1 MMGQFDKNVLPV
13 AIIGGG
19 PVGLAAAAHLIK
31 KGEKFIVLEAGDSVG
46 SSMLEWGHVR
56 MFSPWKYNI
65 DQTAKELLEKSG
77 WTSPNQEVLP
87 TGRELVEEYLL
98 PLSNLPEMK
107 EQIILQAKVVG
118 VAKKAH
124 DKLKTGKRDTV
135 PFQLYVEV
143 NGDTT
148 VIDAKAVIDSSGT
161 WTNPNPI
168 LSNGIWTNAERKLHN
183 QIHYG
188 IPNVVQ
194 LENRYQN
201 KSIMVIGSG
210 HSAINALL
218 DLATLQ
224 QKFTDTKIYWVL
236 RKKQI
241 NEVYGGQENDG
252 LEARGKL
259 GIRIQQLVES
269 GRINILTPF
278 HINGVYPANDKITV
292 TGEMNGEEFTLGDI
306 EEIVV
311 STGFRP
317 DTSFL
322 NEVRINLDSAVES
335 INALAPLIDPNIHS
349 CGTVRPHGE
358 QELRHPEKNF
368 YIVGMKSYGR
378 APTFLLATGYEQVR
392 SVVAYLTG
400 DVEGAKEVHL
410 ELPETGVCSVNL
422 ASNSCDSDIPATET
436 KDGSCCGNPVLARLE
451 INNNSCCEY
460 KRRPV

>member
-1 MMGQFDKNVLPV
+1 MMVQFDKNALPV

-19 PVGLAAAAHLIK
+19 PVGLAAAAHLLK

-46 SSMLEWGHVR
+46 SNMLEWGHVR
-56 MFSPWKYNI
+56 MFSPWQYNI
-65 DQTAKELLEKSG
+65 DKAAKELLEKTG
-77 WTSPNQEVLP
+77 WTSPDEEALP

-98 PLSNLPEMK
+98 PLSNLPEIK
-107 EQIILQAKVVG
+107 KQIMLQAKVVG

-143 NGDTT
+143 NGDTK
-148 VIDAKAVIDSSGT
+148 VIEAKAVIDSSGT

-168 LSNGIWTNAERKLHN
+168 LSNGIWTNAEKKLHN

-188 IPNVVQ
+188 IPNVEQ

-201 KSIMVIGSG
+201 KSTVVIGSG

-252 LEARGKL
+252 LAARGEL

-278 HINGVYPANDKITV
+278 HINGVYPTNGQITV
-292 TGEMNGEEFTLGDI
+292 VGDLDGEEFTLGDI
-306 EEIVV
+306 DEIVV

-335 INALAPLIDPNIHS
+335 IEELAPLIDPNIHS

-400 DVEGAKEVHL
+400 DVEGAKEVQL

-422 ASNSCDSDIPATET
+422 TSSSLDTDIPAIET
-436 KDGSCCGNPVLARLE
+436 NNSSCCGNPVPVRLE
-451 INNNSCCEY
+451 IKNNSCC
-460 KRRPV
+460 K

>member
-1 MMGQFDKNVLPV
+1 MVQFDKSALPV

-19 PVGLAAAAHLIK
+19 PVGLAAAAHLLK

-46 SSMLEWGHVR
+46 SSILEWGHVR
-56 MFSPWKYNI
+56 MFSPWQYNM
-65 DQTAKELLEKSG
+65 DKEAKELLEKAG
-77 WTSPNQEVLP
+77 WTSPNENSLP

-98 PLSNLPEMK
+98 PLSNLPEIK
-107 EQIILQAKVVG
+107 EQIMLQAKVVG

-143 NGDTT
+143 NGDTK
-148 VIDAKAVIDSSGT
+148 VIEAKAVIDSSGT

-168 LSNGIWTNAERKLHN
+168 LSNGIWTNAEKKLHN

-194 LENRYQN
+194 LESRYQN
-201 KSIMVIGSG
+201 KTTVVIGSG

-241 NEVYGGQENDG
+241 HEVYGGQENDG
-252 LEARGKL
+252 LAARGEL
-259 GIRIQQLVES
+259 GIRIQQLVEF

-278 HINGVYPANDKITV
+278 HINGVYPTNGQVTV
-292 TGEMNGEEFTLGDI
+292 VGELDGEKTTIGEID
-306 EEIVV
+306 EIVV

-335 INALAPLIDPNIHS
+335 IEALAPLIDPNIHS

-422 ASNSCDSDIPATET
+422 TSSSYDSDTPSTET
-436 KDGSCCGNPVLARLE
+436 KDGSCCGSPVLARLE
-451 INNNSCCEY
+451 IKNNSCCE
-460 KRRPV
+460 

>member
-1 MMGQFDKNVLPV
+1 MMAQFDKSTLPV

-19 PVGLAAAAHLIK
+19 PVGLAAAAHLLK

-56 MFSPWKYNI
+56 MFSPWQYNI
-65 DQTAKELLEKSG
+65 DKAAKELLENAG
-77 WTSPNQEVLP
+77 WTSPDEETLP

-98 PLSNLPEMK
+98 PLSNLPEIK

-124 DKLKTGKRDTV
+124 DKLKTGERDTV
-135 PFQLYVEV
+135 PFQLYVEM
-143 NGDTT
+143 NDDTT
-148 VIDAKAVIDSSGT
+148 VIEAKAVIDSSGT
-161 WTNPNPI
+161 CTNPNPI
-168 LSNGIWTNAERKLHN
+168 LSNGIWTNAERQLHN

-201 KSIMVIGSG
+201 KTTVVIGSG

-224 QKFTDTKIYWVL
+224 EKFTDTKIYWVL

-241 NEVYGGQENDG
+241 HEVYGGQENDG
-252 LEARGKL
+252 LAARGEL

-269 GRINILTPF
+269 GRIHILTPF
-278 HINGVYPANDKITV
+278 HINGVYPTNGQITV
-292 TGEMNGEEFTLGDI
+292 VGELNGEEFTLGDI
-306 EEIVV
+306 DEIVV

-317 DTSFL
+317 DISFL
-322 NEVRINLDSAVES
+322 NEIRVNLDSAVES
-335 INALAPLIDPNIHS
+335 IEALAPLIDPNIHS

-422 ASNSCDSDIPATET
+422 ASNSSDSDIPVTET
-436 KDGSCCGNPVLARLE
+436 KDGSCCGSPVLARLD
-451 INNNSCCEY
+451 IKNNYCCE
-460 KRRPV
+460 

>member
-1 MMGQFDKNVLPV
+1 MMGQFDKSALPV

-19 PVGLAAAAHLIK
+19 PVGLAAAAHLLK
-31 KGEKFIVLEAGDSVG
+31 KGEKFIVLEAGDSAG

-56 MFSPWKYNI
+56 MFSPWQYNI
-65 DQTAKELLEKSG
+65 DKAAKELLEKTG
-77 WTSPNQEVLP
+77 WTSPDEEALP
-87 TGRELVEEYLL
+87 TGRELVKEYLL
-98 PLSNLPEMK
+98 PLSNLSEIK
-107 EQIILQAKVVG
+107 EQIILHGKVVG

-143 NGDTT
+143 NGDTK
-148 VIDAKAVIDSSGT
+148 VIEAKAVIDSSGT
-161 WTNPNPI
+161 WSNPNPI

-218 DLATLQ
+218 ELATLQ

-241 NEVYGGQENDG
+241 HEVYGGQENDG
-252 LEARGKL
+252 LVARGEL

-278 HINGVYPANDKITV
+278 HINGVYPTNDKIAV
-292 TGEMNGEEFTLGDI
+292 VGELDGEEFTLGDI

-335 INALAPLIDPNIHS
+335 IEALAPLIDPNIHS

-400 DVEGAKEVHL
+400 DVEGAKEVRL
-410 ELPETGVCSVNL
+410 QLPETGVCSVNL
-422 ASNSCDSDIPATET
+422 ASSSLDTDIPTIET
-436 KDGSCCGNPVLARLE
+436 NNSSCCGNPVPVRLE
-451 INNNSCCEY
+451 IKNNSCC
-460 KRRPV
+460 K

>member
-1 MMGQFDKNVLPV
+1 MGQFDKSALPV

-19 PVGLAAAAHLIK
+19 PVGLAAAAHLLK

-56 MFSPWKYNI
+56 MFSPWQYNI
-65 DQTAKELLEKSG
+65 DKAAKELLEKTG
-77 WTSPNQEVLP
+77 WTSPDEEALP

-107 EQIILQAKVVG
+107 EQIILHAKVVG

-143 NGDTT
+143 NGETK
-148 VIDAKAVIDSSGT
+148 VIEAKAVIDSSGT
-161 WTNPNPI
+161 WSNPNPI

-188 IPNVVQ
+188 IPNVEQ

-218 DLATLQ
+218 ELATLQ

-252 LEARGKL
+252 LAARGKL

-278 HINGVYPANDKITV
+278 HINGVYPTNGQITV
-292 TGEMNGEEFTLGDI
+292 VGDLDGEEFTLGDI
-306 EEIVV
+306 DEIIV

-335 INALAPLIDPNIHS
+335 IEALAPLIDPNIHS

-400 DVEGAKEVHL
+400 DVEGAKEVQL

-422 ASNSCDSDIPATET
+422 ASNSCDSGNPVNER
-436 KDGSCCGNPVLARLE
+436 KDGSCCGSPVLARLE
-451 INNNSCCEY
+451 IKNNSCCE
-460 KRRPV
+460 

>member
-1 MMGQFDKNVLPV
+1 MMVQFDKNALPV

-19 PVGLAAAAHLIK
+19 PVGLAAAAHLLK

-46 SSMLEWGHVR
+46 SNMLEWGHVR
-56 MFSPWKYNI
+56 MFSPWQYNI
-65 DQTAKELLEKSG
+65 DKAAKELLEKTG
-77 WTSPNQEVLP
+77 WTSPDEEALP

-98 PLSNLPEMK
+98 PLSNLPEIK
-107 EQIILQAKVVG
+107 EQIMLQAKVVG

-143 NGDTT
+143 NGDTK
-148 VIDAKAVIDSSGT
+148 VIESKAVIDSSGT

-168 LSNGIWTNAERKLHN
+168 LSNGIWTNAEKKLHN

-188 IPNVVQ
+188 IPNLEQ

-201 KSIMVIGSG
+201 KSTMVIGSG

-252 LEARGKL
+252 LAARGEL

-269 GRINILTPF
+269 GRIHILTPF
-278 HINGVYPANDKITV
+278 HINGVYPTNGRITV
-292 TGEMNGEEFTLGDI
+292 VGELDGKEFALGDI
-306 EEIVV
+306 DEIVV

-335 INALAPLIDPNIHS
+335 IEALAPLIDPNIHS

-368 YIVGMKSYGR
+368 YVVGMKSYGR
-378 APTFLLATGYEQVR
+378 APTFLLATGYEQAR

-400 DVEGAKEVHL
+400 DVEGAKEVQL

-422 ASNSCDSDIPATET
+422 TSSSCDSGIPATET
-436 KDGSCCGNPVLARLE
+436 NDGSCCGSPVPVRLE
-451 INNNSCCEY
+451 IKNNSCC
-460 KRRPV
+460 K

>member
-1 MMGQFDKNVLPV
+1 MMGQFDKSALPV

-19 PVGLAAAAHLIK
+19 PVGLAAAAHLLK
-31 KGEKFIVLEAGDSVG
+31 QGEKFIVLEAGDSVG

-56 MFSPWKYNI
+56 MFSSWQYNI

-77 WTSPNQEVLP
+77 WSSRNKEALP

-98 PLSNLPEMK
+98 PLSNLSEMK
-107 EQIILQAKVVG
+107 EQIMLRAKVVG

-143 NGDTT
+143 NGDAK
-148 VIDAKAVIDSSGT
+148 VIEAKAVIDSSGT

-168 LSNGIWTNAERKLHN
+168 LSNGIWTNAEKKLHN

-188 IPNVVQ
+188 IPNVEQ

-201 KSIMVIGSG
+201 KSTVVIGSG

-252 LEARGKL
+252 LAARGEL

-278 HINGVYPANDKITV
+278 HINGVYPTNGQITV
-292 TGEMNGEEFTLGDI
+292 VGELDGEEFTLGDI
-306 EEIVV
+306 DEIVV

-335 INALAPLIDPNIHS
+335 IEALAPLIDPNIHS

-400 DVEGAKEVHL
+400 DVEGAKEVRL
-410 ELPETGVCSVNL
+410 QLPETGVCSVNL
-422 ASNSCDSDIPATET
+422 TSSSCDSDTPATEM
-436 KDGSCCGNPVLARLE
+436 KDGSCCGSPVLARLE
-451 INNNSCCEY
+451 IINRSCCE
-460 KRRPV
+460 

>member
-1 MMGQFDKNVLPV
+1 MVQYDKSALPV

-19 PVGLAAAAHLIK
+19 PVGLAAAAHLLK

-56 MFSPWKYNI
+56 MFSPWQYNI
-65 DQTAKELLEKSG
+65 DKAAKELLENAG
-77 WTSPNQEVLP
+77 WTSPDEIALP

-107 EQIILQAKVVG
+107 EKIMLQAKVVG

-148 VIDAKAVIDSSGT
+148 VIEAKAVIDSSGT

-168 LSNGIWTNAERKLHN
+168 LSNGIWTNAEKQLHN

-188 IPNVVQ
+188 IPNVEQ

-201 KSIMVIGSG
+201 KTTVVIGSG

-224 QKFTDTKIYWVL
+224 QKFADTKIYWVL

-241 NEVYGGQENDG
+241 HEVYGGQENDG
-252 LEARGKL
+252 LAARGEL
-259 GIRIQQLVES
+259 GTRIQQLVES

-278 HINGVYPANDKITV
+278 HINGVYPTNGKISV
-292 TGEMNGEEFTLGDI
+292 MGELNGEEFTLDDI
-306 EEIVV
+306 DEIVV

-317 DTSFL
+317 DTTFL
-322 NEVRINLDSAVES
+322 NEIRINLDSAVES
-335 INALAPLIDPNIHS
+335 IDTLAPLIDPNIHS

-410 ELPETGVCSVNL
+410 ELPETGVCSTNL
-422 ASNSCDSDIPATET
+422 ASSCCDSDTPATET
-436 KDGSCCGNPVLARLE
+436 KDGSCFGSPVLARLE
-451 INNNSCCEY
+451 IKNNSCCE
-460 KRRPV
+460 

>member
-1 MMGQFDKNVLPV
+1 MMSQFNKSALPV

-19 PVGLAAAAHLIK
+19 PVGLAAAAHLLK

-56 MFSPWKYNI
+56 MFSPWQYNI
-65 DQTAKELLEKSG
+65 DKVAKELLENAG
-77 WTSPNQEVLP
+77 WTSPNEEALP
-87 TGRELVEEYLL
+87 IGSELVEEYLL
-98 PLSNLPEMK
+98 PLSNLPEIK
-107 EQIILQAKVVG
+107 EKIMLQAKVVG

-124 DKLKTGKRDTV
+124 DKLKTGNRDTV

-143 NGDTT
+143 NGDTK
-148 VIDAKAVIDSSGT
+148 VIEAKAVIDSSGT

-188 IPNVVQ
+188 IPNVEQ

-201 KSIMVIGSG
+201 KSTVVIGSG

-241 NEVYGGQENDG
+241 HEVYGGQENDG
-252 LEARGKL
+252 LAARGEL

-278 HINGVYPANDKITV
+278 HINGVYPTKGKITV
-292 TGEMNGEEFTLGDI
+292 VGELDGEEFTLSDI
-306 EEIVV
+306 DEIVV

-317 DTSFL
+317 DISFL
-322 NEVRINLDSAVES
+322 NEIRINLDSAVES
-335 INALAPLIDPNIHS
+335 IDALAPLIDPNIHS

-422 ASNSCDSDIPATET
+422 KSNSCDSDIPATET

-451 INNNSCCEY
+451 IKNNSSCCE
-460 KRRPV
+460 

>member
-1 MMGQFDKNVLPV
+1 MVEFEKSALPV

-19 PVGLAAAAHLIK
+19 PVGLAAAAHLLK

-56 MFSPWKYNI
+56 MFSPWQYNI
-65 DQTAKELLEKSG
+65 DKAAKELLENAG
-77 WTSPNQEVLP
+77 WMSPDENALP

-98 PLSNLPEMK
+98 PLSNLPEIK

-143 NGDTT
+143 NGDTK
-148 VIDAKAVIDSSGT
+148 VIEAKAVIDSSGT

-168 LSNGIWTNAERKLHN
+168 LSNGIWTNAERQLHN

-188 IPNVVQ
+188 IPNVEQ

-201 KSIMVIGSG
+201 KTTVVIGSG

-241 NEVYGGQENDG
+241 NEVYGGQENDS
-252 LEARGKL
+252 LAARGEL
-259 GIRIQQLVES
+259 GIRIQQIVES

-278 HINGVYPANDKITV
+278 HINGVYPTNAKITV
-292 TGEMNGEEFTLGDI
+292 VGELNGEETTIGEID
-306 EEIVV
+306 EIVV

-322 NEVRINLDSAVES
+322 NEIRINLDSAVES
-335 INALAPLIDPNIHS
+335 IDELAPLIDPNIHS

-410 ELPETGVCSVNL
+410 ELPETGVCSVNI
-422 ASNSCDSDIPATET
+422 ASSSCDSDIPETET
-436 KDGSCCGNPVLARLE
+436 KDGSCCGVPVLARLE
-451 INNNSCCEY
+451 IKNNSCY
-460 KRRPV
+460 K

>member
-1 MMGQFDKNVLPV
+1 MVQFDKRGLPV

-46 SSMLEWGHVR
+46 SSVLEWGHVR
-56 MFSPWKYNI
+56 MFSPWQYNI

-77 WTSPNQEVLP
+77 WTSPNKEALP

-98 PLSNLPEMK
+98 PLSNLPEIK
-107 EQIILQAKVVG
+107 EQIMFRAKVVG
-118 VAKKAH
+118 IAKKAY

-143 NGDTT
+143 DGDTK
-148 VIDAKAVIDSSGT
+148 VVEAKAVIDSSGN
-161 WTNPNPI
+161 WSNPNPI

-218 DLATLQ
+218 ELATLQ

-241 NEVYGGQENDG
+241 HEVYGGQESDA
-252 LEARGKL
+252 LAARGEL
-259 GIRIQQLVES
+259 GTRIQQLVES

-292 TGEMNGEEFTLGDI
+292 TGELNGEEFTLGDI

-322 NEVRINLDSAVES
+322 NEIRINLDSAVES

-400 DVEGAKEVHL
+400 DVEGAKEVRL
-410 ELPETGVCSVNL
+410 QLPETGVCSVNL
-422 ASNSCDSDIPATET
+422 TSSSCDSDTTATET
-436 KDGSCCGNPVLARLE
+436 KDGSCCGSPVPVSLE
-451 INNNSCCEY
+451 IKNNSCCE
-460 KRRPV
+460 

>member
-1 MMGQFDKNVLPV
+1 MVQFDKRGLPV

-19 PVGLAAAAHLIK
+19 PVGLAAAAHLLK
-31 KGEKFIVLEAGDSVG
+31 KGEKKFIVLEAGDSVG
-46 SSMLEWGHVR
+46 YSMLEWGHVR

-87 TGRELVEEYLL
+87 TGCELVEEYLF

-107 EQIILQAKVVG
+107 EQIMLRAKVVG

-143 NGDTT
+143 DGDTK
-148 VIDAKAVIDSSGT
+148 VVEAKAVIDSSGT
-161 WTNPNPI
+161 WSNPNPI

-218 DLATLQ
+218 ELATLQ

-259 GIRIQQLVES
+259 GIRIQHS
-269 GRINILTPF
+269 GVRTNQ
-278 HINGVYPANDKITV
+278 YP
-292 TGEMNGEEFTLGDI
+292 
-306 EEIVV
+306 
-311 STGFRP
+311 
-317 DTSFL
+317 
-322 NEVRINLDSAVES
+322 
-335 INALAPLIDPNIHS
+335 HS
-349 CGTVRPHGE
+349 
-358 QELRHPEKNF
+358 L
-368 YIVGMKSYGR
+368 SY
-378 APTFLLATGYEQVR
+378 
-392 SVVAYLTG
+392 
-400 DVEGAKEVHL
+400 
-410 ELPETGVCSVNL
+410 
-422 ASNSCDSDIPATET
+422 
-436 KDGSCCGNPVLARLE
+436 
-451 INNNSCCEY
+451 
-460 KRRPV
+460 

>member
-1 MMGQFDKNVLPV
+1 MMVQFDKNALPV

-19 PVGLAAAAHLIK
+19 PVGLAAAAHLLK

-56 MFSPWKYNI
+56 MFSPWQYNI
-65 DQTAKELLEKSG
+65 DKVAKELLENAG
-77 WTSPNQEVLP
+77 WSSPNEEALP
-87 TGRELVEEYLL
+87 TGRKLVEEYLL
-98 PLSNLPEMK
+98 PLSNLPEIK
-107 EQIILQAKVVG
+107 DQIILQAKVVG

-148 VIDAKAVIDSSGT
+148 VIEAKAVLDSSGT
-161 WTNPNPI
+161 WANPNPI
-168 LSNGIWTNAERKLHN
+168 LSNGIWTNAERQLHN

-188 IPNVVQ
+188 IPNVEK

-201 KSIMVIGSG
+201 KTTVVIGSG

-218 DLATLQ
+218 DLAPLQ

-241 NEVYGGQENDG
+241 HEVYGGQENDG
-252 LEARGKL
+252 LAARGEL
-259 GIRIQQLVES
+259 GIRIQELVES
-269 GRINILTPF
+269 GRIHILTPF
-278 HINGVYPANDKITV
+278 HINGVYPSNGQITV
-292 TGEMNGEEFTLGDI
+292 VGELDGEEFTLGDI
-306 EEIVV
+306 DEIVV

-322 NEVRINLDSAVES
+322 NEVRINLDSSVES
-335 INALAPLIDPNIHS
+335 IEALAPLIDPNIHS

-422 ASNSCDSDIPATET
+422 ASNSCDSDLPANET
-436 KDGSCCGNPVLARLE
+436 QDGSCCGKPFLARLE
-451 INNNSCCEY
+451 IKNNSCCE
-460 KRRPV
+460 

>member
-1 MMGQFDKNVLPV
+1 MGQFDKSALPV

-19 PVGLAAAAHLIK
+19 PVGLAAAAHLLK

-65 DQTAKELLEKSG
+65 DQAAKELLENAG
-77 WTSPNQEVLP
+77 WTAPDENALP

-98 PLSNLPEMK
+98 PLSNLPEIK

-135 PFQLYVEV
+135 PFQLYVEG

-148 VIDAKAVIDSSGT
+148 VIEAKAVIDSSGT

-168 LSNGIWTNAERKLHN
+168 LSNGIWTNAERQLHN

-188 IPNVVQ
+188 IPNVEQ

-201 KSIMVIGSG
+201 KSTVVIGSG

-241 NEVYGGQENDG
+241 HEVYGGQENDG
-252 LEARGKL
+252 LAARGEL
-259 GIRIQQLVES
+259 GTRIQQLVES
-269 GRINILTPF
+269 GRINIFTSF
-278 HINGVYPANDKITV
+278 HINGVYPTNGKITV
-292 TGEMNGEEFTLGDI
+292 VGELNGEEFTLGDI
-306 EEIVV
+306 DEIVV

-317 DTSFL
+317 DTTFL
-322 NEVRINLDSAVES
+322 NEIRINLDSAVES
-335 INALAPLIDPNIHS
+335 IDTLAPLIDPNIHS

-400 DVEGAKEVHL
+400 DEEGAKEVHL

-422 ASNSCDSDIPATET
+422 ASSCCDSDTPATET
-436 KDGSCCGNPVLARLE
+436 KDGSCCNSPVLARWD
-451 INNNSCCEY
+451 IKNNSCCE
-460 KRRPV
+460 

>member
-1 MMGQFDKNVLPV
+1 MMSQFDESALPV

-19 PVGLAAAAHLIK
+19 PVGLAAAAHLLK
-31 KGEKFIVLEAGDSVG
+31 EGEKFIVLEAGESVG
-46 SSMLEWGHVR
+46 SSMLGWGHVR
-56 MFSPWKYNI
+56 MFSPWQYNI
-65 DQTAKELLEKSG
+65 DQAAKDLLENAG
-77 WTSPNQEVLP
+77 WMSPDENALP

-98 PLSNLPEMK
+98 PLSNLPEIK
-107 EQIILQAKVVG
+107 ERIMLQAKVVG
-118 VAKKAH
+118 VAKKTH

-143 NGDTT
+143 NGDTK
-148 VIDAKAVIDSSGT
+148 VIEAKAVIDSSGT

-168 LSNGIWTNAERKLHN
+168 LSNGIWTNAERQLHN

-188 IPNVVQ
+188 IPNVEQ

-201 KSIMVIGSG
+201 KTTMVIGSG

-241 NEVYGGQENDG
+241 HEVYGGQENDG
-252 LEARGKL
+252 LAARGEL
-259 GIRIQQLVES
+259 GQRIQQLVES

-278 HINGVYPANDKITV
+278 HINGVYPTNGKITV
-292 TGEMNGEEFTLGDI
+292 VGELNGEEFTIGDI
-306 EEIVV
+306 DEMVV

-322 NEVRINLDSAVES
+322 NEIRINLDSAVES
-335 INALAPLIDPNIHS
+335 IDTLAPLIDPNIHS

-400 DVEGAKEVHL
+400 DVEGAKEVQL
-410 ELPETGVCSVNL
+410 ELPETGVCSVNH
-422 ASNSCDSDIPATET
+422 ASSCCDSDTPATET
-436 KDGSCCGNPVLARLE
+436 KDNSCCGSPVLARLE
-451 INNNSCCEY
+451 IKKNSCCE
-460 KRRPV
+460 

>member
-1 MMGQFDKNVLPV
+1 MMGQFDKSALPV

-19 PVGLAAAAHLIK
+19 AVGLAAAAHLLK

-56 MFSPWKYNI
+56 MFSPWQYNI
-65 DQTAKELLEKSG
+65 DKAAKELLENAG
-77 WTSPNQEVLP
+77 WASPNKEALP

-98 PLSNLPEMK
+98 PLSNLPEIK
-107 EQIILQAKVVG
+107 ERIMLQAKVVG

-143 NGDTT
+143 NGDTK
-148 VIDAKAVIDSSGT
+148 VIEAKAVIDSSGT

-168 LSNGIWTNAERKLHN
+168 LSNGIWTNAEKKLHN

-188 IPNVVQ
+188 IPNVEQ
-194 LENRYQN
+194 LENKYQN
-201 KSIMVIGSG
+201 KSTVVIGSG

-241 NEVYGGQENDG
+241 HEVYGGQENDG
-252 LEARGKL
+252 LAARGEL

-278 HINGVYPANDKITV
+278 HINGVYPTNGQITV
-292 TGEMNGEEFTLGDI
+292 VGELDGEEFTLGDI
-306 EEIVV
+306 DEIVV

-335 INALAPLIDPNIHS
+335 IEALAPLIDPNIHS

-358 QELRHPEKNF
+358 QELRHPEKDF

-422 ASNSCDSDIPATET
+422 TSNSCDSDLPATET
-436 KDGSCCGNPVLARLE
+436 KDGSCCGSPVLGRLE
-451 INNNSCCEY
+451 IKNNSCCE
-460 KRRPV
+460 

>member
-1 MMGQFDKNVLPV
+1 MMGQFDKNALPV

-19 PVGLAAAAHLIK
+19 PVGLAAAAHLLK

-56 MFSPWKYNI
+56 MFSPWQYNI
-65 DQTAKELLEKSG
+65 DKAAKELLENAG
-77 WTSPNQEVLP
+77 WTSPDEEALP
-87 TGRELVEEYLL
+87 TGRELVEKYLL
-98 PLSNLPEMK
+98 PLSNLPEIK
-107 EQIILQAKVVG
+107 EQIMLQAKVVG
-118 VAKKAH
+118 VAKEAH

-135 PFQLYVEV
+135 PFQLYVEA

-148 VIDAKAVIDSSGT
+148 VIEAKAVIDSSGT

-168 LSNGIWTNAERKLHN
+168 LSNGIWTNAERQLHN

-201 KSIMVIGSG
+201 KTTLVIGSG

-224 QKFTDTKIYWVL
+224 QKYSDTKIYWVL

-241 NEVYGGQENDG
+241 HEVYGGQENDG
-252 LEARGKL
+252 LAARGEL

-278 HINGVYPANDKITV
+278 HINGVYPTNDKITV
-292 TGEMNGEEFTLGDI
+292 VGELNGEEFTIGDI
-306 EEIVV
+306 DEMVV

-322 NEVRINLDSAVES
+322 NEIRINLDSAVES
-335 INALAPLIDPNIHS
+335 IDTLAPLIDPNIHS

-422 ASNSCDSDIPATET
+422 ASNSCDSNIPATET
-436 KDGSCCGNPVLARLE
+436 NDRSCCGSPVLARLE
-451 INNNSCCEY
+451 MKNNSCCE
-460 KRRPV
+460 

>member
-1 MMGQFDKNVLPV
+1 MVLFDKNALPV

-19 PVGLAAAAHLIK
+19 PVGLAAAAHLLK

-46 SSMLEWGHVR
+46 SNMLEWGHVR
-56 MFSPWKYNI
+56 MFSPWQYNI
-65 DQTAKELLEKSG
+65 DKAAKELLENAG
-77 WTSPNQEVLP
+77 WTSPNENALP

-98 PLSNLPEMK
+98 PLSNLPEIK

-143 NGDTT
+143 KGDTT
-148 VIDAKAVIDSSGT
+148 VIEAKAVIDSSGT

-168 LSNGIWTNAERKLHN
+168 LSNGIWTNAEKKLHN

-188 IPNVVQ
+188 IPNVEQ
-194 LENRYQN
+194 LEDRYQN
-201 KSIMVIGSG
+201 KTTVVIGSG

-224 QKFTDTKIYWVL
+224 QKFADTKIYWVL

-241 NEVYGGQENDG
+241 HEVYGGQENDG
-252 LEARGKL
+252 LAARGEL

-269 GRINILTPF
+269 GRINILTPY
-278 HINGVYPANDKITV
+278 HINGVYSTNDKITV
-292 TGEMNGEEFTLGDI
+292 VGELDGEEFTLNELD
-306 EEIVV
+306 EIVV

-322 NEVRINLDSAVES
+322 NEIRINLDSAVES
-335 INALAPLIDPNIHS
+335 IEALAPLIDPNIHS

-358 QELRHPEKNF
+358 KELRHPEKNF

-422 ASNSCDSDIPATET
+422 ASNSCDADLPANET
-436 KDGSCCGNPVLARLE
+436 KDGSCCGSPVLARLE
-451 INNNSCCEY
+451 MKNNSCCE
-460 KRRPV
+460 

>member
-1 MMGQFDKNVLPV
+1 MDQFDKTGLPV

-19 PVGLAAAAHLIK
+19 PVGLAAAAHLLK

-56 MFSPWKYNI
+56 MFSPWQYNI

-77 WTSPNQEVLP
+77 WTSPNPEALP

-98 PLSNLPEMK
+98 PLSNLPEIN
-107 EQIILQAKVVG
+107 ENILLQAKVVG

-148 VIDAKAVIDSSGT
+148 VIEAKAVIDSSGT
-161 WTNPNPI
+161 WSNPNPI

-224 QKFTDTKIYWVL
+224 HKFPDTKIYWVL

-241 NEVYGGQENDG
+241 HEVYGGQENDG
-252 LEARGKL
+252 LAARGEL
-259 GIRIQQLVES
+259 GVRIQQLVES

-278 HINGVYPANDKITV
+278 HIDGVYPTNGKITV
-292 TGEMNGEEFTLGDI
+292 VGELDGEKTTIGDI
-306 EEIVV
+306 DEIVV

-322 NEVRINLDSAVES
+322 NEIRINLDSAVES
-335 INALAPLIDPNIHS
+335 IDALAPLIDPNIHS

-400 DVEGAKEVHL
+400 DIEGAKEVHL

-422 ASNSCDSDIPATET
+422 TSSSCDSDTPATET
-436 KDGSCCGNPVLARLE
+436 KDGSCCGSPVPVRLE
-451 INNNSCCEY
+451 IKNKSCC
-460 KRRPV
+460 K

>member
-1 MMGQFDKNVLPV
+1 MMVQFDKSALPV

-19 PVGLAAAAHLIK
+19 PVGLAAAAHLLK

-56 MFSPWKYNI
+56 MFSPWQYNI
-65 DQTAKELLEKSG
+65 DKAAKELLENNG
-77 WTSPNQEVLP
+77 WMSPDEEALP
-87 TGRELVEEYLL
+87 TGSELVEEYLL

-107 EQIILQAKVVG
+107 ENIMLQVKVVG

-143 NGDTT
+143 NGDTK
-148 VIDAKAVIDSSGT
+148 VIEAKAVIDSSGT

-168 LSNGIWTNAERKLHN
+168 LSNGIWTNAERQLHN

-188 IPNVVQ
+188 IPNVEQ

-252 LEARGKL
+252 LAARGEL

-269 GRINILTPF
+269 GRIIILTPF
-278 HINGVYPANDKITV
+278 HINGVTQTNNKITV
-292 TGEMNGEEFTLGDI
+292 VGELNGEEFTLGDI
-306 EEIVV
+306 DEIVV

-322 NEVRINLDSAVES
+322 NEIRINLDSAVES
-335 INALAPLIDPNIHS
+335 IEALAPLIDPNIHS

-400 DVEGAKEVHL
+400 DIEGAKEVHL

-422 ASNSCDSDIPATET
+422 APSCCDSDIPANEK
-436 KDGSCCGNPVLARLE
+436 KDNSCCGSPVLARLD
-451 INNNSCCEY
+451 IKNNSCCE
-460 KRRPV
+460 

>member
-1 MMGQFDKNVLPV
+1 MMVQKEKSTLPV

-19 PVGLAAAAHLIK
+19 PVGLAAAAHLLK

-46 SSMLEWGHVR
+46 SNMLEWGHVR
-56 MFSPWKYNI
+56 MFSPWQYNI
-65 DQTAKELLEKSG
+65 DKAAKELLEQAG
-77 WTSPNQEVLP
+77 WTSPDEEALP
-87 TGRELVEEYLL
+87 TGRELVEEYLM
-98 PLSNLPEMK
+98 PLSNLPEIK
-107 EQIILQAKVVG
+107 ENIILQAKVVG

-124 DKLKTGKRDTV
+124 DKLKTGKRDDV

-143 NGDTT
+143 NSDTK
-148 VIDAKAVIDSSGT
+148 VIEAKAVIDSSGT

-168 LSNGIWTNAERKLHN
+168 LSNGIWTNAEKDLHN

-188 IPNVVQ
+188 IPNVEQ

-201 KSIMVIGSG
+201 KSTVVIGSG

-224 QKFTDTKIYWVL
+224 QRYTDTKIYWVL
-236 RKKQI
+236 RKKHI

-252 LEARGKL
+252 LAARGEL
-259 GIRIQQLVES
+259 GIRIQELVES

-278 HINGVYPANDKITV
+278 HINGVSPTKDKITLV
-292 TGEMNGEEFTLGDI
+292 GELNGEEFRLDNI
-306 EEIVV
+306 DEIVV

-322 NEVRINLDSAVES
+322 NELRINLDSAVES
-335 INALAPLIDPNIHS
+335 IEALAPLIDPNIHS

-378 APTFLLATGYEQVR
+378 APTFLMATGYEQVR

-400 DVEGAKEVHL
+400 DIEGAKEVQL

-422 ASNSCDSDIPATET
+422 TSNSCDSDMSATET
-436 KDGSCCGNPVLARLE
+436 QGSSCCGSPVPVKLV
-451 INNNSCCEY
+451 IKNNSCCE
-460 KRRPV
+460 